1 LLLYVATSHSVVN
14 AALVQEKQDG

>member
-1 LLLYVATSHSVVN
+1 LYVTASHAAVS